1 MKKPLHYIRTTSVA
15 KLLESLPFS
24 TPTNQRDVWPTV
36 MGPCWT
42 EDAMSSAGG
51 RPS

>member
-24 TPTNQRDVWPTV
+24 TPIDEIEPQTFRW
-36 MGPCWT
+36 MW
-42 EDAMSSAGG
+42 
-51 RPS
+51 R